1 MLALSTCWRSD
12 RLSDGEALVKALN
25 GFDVSRV
32 ELEYRIHHQTYAQM
46 GPCLRECGLTVGS
59 VHNFFPIP
67 PIRPKAEGSGDFFL
81 LSSPDKEERRLAV
94 EWTQKS
100 LEHASDLEARAVVLH
115 CGRVDMEAEIDRLH
129 RFYETGQMESE
140 EAQVF
145 LRRKLKE
152 REKSKGPHFDS
163 LLLSL
168 DRLMNAA
175 EQLGVVL
182 ALENRYHYH
191 QLPALHEF
199 EVIFQEFH
207 GGPVGYWHD
216 TGHAHAN
223 EVLGVVPKGEL
234 LKRYAAKL
242 IGVHLHDARGLEDH
256 QGPGTGDID
265 FDSLKEH
272 LKDDTLRVI
281 ELESR
286 VSEEQVRE
294 GIQFLREKGIG

>member
-12 RLSDGEALVKALN
+12 RLTDGEALVKALD
-25 GFDVSRV
+25 GFDISRV

-46 GPCLRECGLTVGS
+46 VPSLRAHRLTVVS

-115 CGRVDMEAEIDRLH
+115 CGRVEMAAETDRLH
-129 RFYETGQMESE
+129 RFYETGQIESQ
-140 EAQVF
+140 EAQAF
-145 LRRKLKE
+145 LRRKLE
-152 REKSKGPHFDS
+152 DREKFKGPYFDS

-168 DRLMNAA
+168 DRLVNVADR
-175 EQLGVVL
+175 LGVVL

-191 QLPALHEF
+191 QLPAAHEF

-234 LKRYAAKL
+234 LKKYGAKL
-242 IGVHLHDARGLEDH
+242 IGLHLHDARGQEDH
-256 QGPGTGDID
+256 QAPGTGDID

-272 LKDDTLRVI
+272 LKEDTLRVI
-281 ELESR
+281 ELEPKVR
-286 VSEEQVRE
+286 EEQVRD
-294 GIQFLREKGIG
+294 GIRFLREKGIG